1 MKDISL
7 YETISRKPKNPE
19 VTFFKNKHV
28 ILLTPH
34 WHEHTEILLFTKGGC
49 SFFCDGK
56 TFDVCENDVVVINS
70 TQVHSFA
77 AKDGVAEHYCMHV
90 TPAFF
95 ADVEYENV
103 HIQNLIRGDEYVI
116 ERLKKIRNRKYVN
129 KKGNDMMIKSHAYA
143 LFAHLL
149 KHYSYKENEEDTKK
163 NTDNLKRM
171 ELVFAYI
178 DAHYSEDISTETLA
192 NLMYVSVSYF
202 CRFFKK
208 VTGTTSAAYIS
219 ELRIKK
225 SFLLLENTDLS
236 MAEISEKVGFDDPN
250 YFSRV
255 FRNVTGITP
264 SEYRKG
270 LIKHRDE
277 FQEENI

>member
-7 YETISRKPKNPE
+7 YETISRKPKDPA
-19 VTFFKNKHV
+19 VTFFKNKNV
-28 ILLTPH
+28 LRYPPH
-34 WHEHTEILLFTKGGC
+34 WHEHTELLYFIKGGC

-56 TFDVCENDVVVINS
+56 TFDVGEGDLVVINS
-70 TQVHSFA
+70 TQVHSYT
-77 AKDGVAEHYCMHV
+77 AKDGVAEYYCMHF

-95 ADVEYENV
+95 ADVDFENV
-103 HIQNLIRGDEYVI
+103 LIQNHISGDEYI
-116 ERLKKIRNRKYVN
+116 TERIRKIRNRKYIT
-129 KKGNDMMIKSHAYA
+129 KKGNDMMVKSHAYA
-143 LFAHLL
+143 LFAHLMR
-149 KHYSYKENEEDTKK
+149 KYSYKADEEAAKK

-171 ELVFAYI
+171 ELVFSYI

-192 NLMYVSVSYF
+192 ALMYVSVSYF

-219 ELRIKK
+219 EYRIKK

-236 MAEISEKVGFDDPN
+236 MAEIAEKVGFDDPN

-255 FRNVTGITP
+255 FRSVTGITP

-270 LIKHRDE
+270 LGGETKGD
-277 FQEENI
+277 

>member
-7 YETISRKPKNPE
+7 YETISRKPKDTA
-19 VTFFKNKHV
+19 VTFFKNNHV
-28 ILLTPH
+28 LKLPPH
-34 WHEHTEILLFTKGGC
+34 WHEHTEILFFTKGGC

-56 TFDVCENDVVVINS
+56 TFDVNENDIVVINS
-70 TQVHSFA
+70 TQVHSFT

-90 TPAFF
+90 TPSFF
-95 ADVEYENV
+95 ADVDFENIL
-103 HIQNLIRGDEYVI
+103 IQNHISGDEYVI
-116 ERLKKIRNRKYVN
+116 DRIKKIRNRKYIH

-143 LFAHLL
+143 LFAYLL
-149 KHYSYKENEEDTKK
+149 RNYSYKGDAEETKK

-171 ELVFAYI
+171 ELVFSYI
-178 DAHYSEDISTETLA
+178 DAHYNEEISTETLA

-219 ELRIKK
+219 EFRIKK
-225 SFLLLENTDLS
+225 SFLLLENTNMS
-236 MAEISEKVGFDDPN
+236 MSEIAEKVGFDDPN

-255 FRNVTGITP
+255 FKNVTGITP
-264 SEYRKG
+264 SEYRK
-270 LIKHRDE
+270 K
-277 FQEENI
+277 